1 MLQISEPCHTCKPAR
16 KPRRTPDPIS
26 STPTVISG
34 RRARGLVRKAK
45 YVAVYVATGR
55 HGTCDLVDVPK
66 SRVLRVLKGRDECWV
81 SELFGTIVVGLPT
94 PI

>member
-1 MLQISEPCHTCKPAR
+1 MLQISPPCHTVKATR
-16 KPRRTPDPIS
+16 KPRSKPEPIS

-45 YVAVYVATGR
+45 YVAVFVCTGR
-55 HGTCDLVDVPK
+55 HGACDLVDVPK

-81 SELFGTIVVGLPT
+81 SELFGTIVVGMPS